1 MEFTHRALGNRSIL
15 ADPRSKE
22 AQSIIN
28 KAVKYRETFRPFAP
42 AVLEEEVHKI
52 FDVDK
57 NTKIDF
63 MEKAVKVK
71 KEWRNKIPAVTHID
85 NTARV
90 QTVGKSYNK
99 KCYDLISKFNE
110 ISGVPV
116 LVNTSFN
123 LNGQPIVCDPTDAI
137 KTFYSCGLDVLV
149 LGPYIVEK

>member
-1 MEFTHRALGNRSIL
+1 
-15 ADPRSKE
+15 
-22 AQSIIN
+22 
-28 KAVKYRETFRPFAP
+28 
-42 AVLEEEVHKI
+42 
-52 FDVDK
+52 
-57 NTKIDF
+57 

-99 KCYDLISKFNE
+99 KFYDLISKFNE